1 MIRHARADTFCA
13 ARACLLRRVCA
24 WPVRFLLLWMRGC
37 SGRGFP
43 SPACA
48 ADAQGGGVR
57 LGREAGLGDAYIRA
71 PAVVHHHPVRLFLL
85 LPAGARGCRLCE
97 MSGHGDTRV
106 FYFPP
111 APRDGI
117 IAACGPEDTR
127 ARRLGISHWG
137 VPILRSAASA
147 ALVSLVGTG
156 RGA

>member
-37 SGRGFP
+37 SGCGFP

-85 LPAGARGCRLCE
+85 LPAGAAGAGFARCPDMAIRVYFTSHQRPATGSSRLRTGRYAR
-97 MSGHGDTRV
+97 SALGDL
-106 FYFPP
+106 
-111 APRDGI
+111 A
-117 IAACGPEDTR
+117 
-127 ARRLGISHWG
+127 LG